1 MPLGS
6 FLPFSVSVVPLF
18 RGRNR
23 KVGHGAAGLRETD
36 FGIFAQIANQ
46 DDFVH
51 RHVNLHLPERLPG
64 AKVEPT

>member
-6 FLPFSVSVVPLF
+6 FLAFSVAVVPLF

-46 DDFVH
+46 DNFVH
-51 RHVNLHLPERLPG
+51 RHMHLHLPERLAGP
-64 AKVEPT
+64 KVEPT